1 MMRDEI
7 LFGNLL
13 GLLKTGKWNMNL
25 TEAVA
30 LVQIVQELDRR
41 LKPPVVSPVE
51 PPIKEAATAKKKKSS
66 GGDNAVNR

>member
-7 LFGNLL
+7 LYGNLL
-13 GLLKTGKWNMNL
+13 GLLKTGKWQMGL
-25 TEAVA
+25 TESIA

-51 PPIKEAATAKKKKSS
+51 PPIKESSKAKKKSS